1 MTEAQLRKE
10 IAARYE
16 LPSCLIQY
24 FNTDKNENK
33 SIKIVIEKET
43 EKLIS
48 KLNTEYFRTPKLNG
62 ELPAPAL
69 RLERLKSGIK
79 IKKTYFI
86 KKNYNFLRD
95 VVEKD
100 EIFLEAASEAEVKKG
115 LCEWVF
121 TRMLPYQKNLQDDA
135 KLIRQLDNSIGVMQR
150 ILASNIEHRVSR
162 QRAADIFE
170 TIADS
175 FSQMGIPFK
184 KIKISYVLNSIF
196 DKASPVECDF
206 ISTHFKELISKQSEE
221 LEKEVHI
228 IKGELIRYYYDHR
241 TYEEEAGSLGN
252 SCMRYWNLKHRFD
265 LYCKNNNVEL
275 ITLINP
281 TTKKLKA
288 RAVLW
293 TIHTGEKV
301 IDRIFSI
308 DESSKRKLASYAV
321 TKGIKTF
328 SSTNGTIPLYQK
340 LGIIYLDDPCRN
352 NSPYLDSTHFRD
364 EYFDAEVGKYFIASN
379 LSERNEIQEKIR
391 TIKGNNPRTLKDT
404 DKILDLLVKDIA
416 ERKKYEVKEKVFW
429 KLSKDLEWEPETE
442 DRLAILSYKANN
454 ISLKDIFKAALNKQ
468 KITTAEEL
476 KQIVDPITRGEIV
489 KILRL
494 YSAGIDFLIGREK
507 SVFINYNNLLEILK
521 TTTIHKEKIKLF
533 SFSYWPVKLT
543 EEEIKYLNIDG
554 KKTMV
559 PKFVNEVA
567 LINLL
572 KLVRDTKTLK
582 SIEITSLKSLL
593 NISKECRE
601 KCLLREDL
609 EAAYR
614 VVFNREKEYK
624 VNGFQT
630 RTELRLR
637 LDTERKILHVS
648 APVLVKDNAS
658 EYERKVHDVKLA
670 VINLS
675 TDAKYGE
682 ILKALAGIKK
692 AKAEKPVKSV
702 ANEVYKTL
710 TEENILEYFIRNA
723 QGFHDSMTRQR
734 AERAVHQVT

>member
-16 LPSCLIQY
+16 LPSCLIKY

-33 SIKIVIEKET
+33 SIEIVIEKET

-69 RLERLKSGIK
+69 RLERLKSRIK
-79 IKKTYFI
+79 IKKAYFI
-86 KKNYNFLRD
+86 KKNYNFLRY

-100 EIFLEAASEAEVKKG
+100 EVFLEAASEAEVKKG

-121 TRMLPYQKNLQDDA
+121 VRMIPHQKNLQDDV

-150 ILASNIEHRVSR
+150 MLTSNIEARESR

-170 TIADS
+170 AIANS
-175 FSQMGIPFK
+175 FRQMGIPFK
-184 KIKISYVLNSIF
+184 KIKISYALNSIF

-241 TYEEEAGSLGN
+241 TYEEETGSIGN
-252 SCMRYWNLKHRFD
+252 SCMRYWNLKYRFD
-265 LYCKNNNVEL
+265 LYCKNSNVEL

-328 SSTNGTIPLYQK
+328 SSINSTIPLYQK
-340 LGIIYLDDPCRN
+340 LGIIYLDDPCKN
-352 NSPYLDSTHFRD
+352 SSPYLDSTHFRD
-364 EYFDAEVGKYFIASN
+364 EYFNAEVGKYFIASN
-379 LSERNEIQEKIR
+379 LSERSEIQEKIR
-391 TIKGNNPRTLKDT
+391 TVKGNSSNTLKDP

-416 ERKKYEVKEKVFW
+416 ERKKYEVKKKVFW

-476 KQIVDPITRGEIV
+476 KQIVDPITREEIV

-494 YSAGIDFLIGREK
+494 YSTGIDFLIGREK
-507 SVFINYNNLLEILK
+507 SVFITYNDLLEILK

-543 EEEIKYLNIDG
+543 EEEVKYLSIDG

-593 NISKECRE
+593 NISKGCRE

-614 VVFNREKEYK
+614 AIFNREKEYK
-624 VNGFQT
+624 DNGYKT
-630 RTELRLR
+630 RTELRLE
-637 LDTERKILHVS
+637 LDTERKVLHVK
-648 APVLVKDNAS
+648 AFVLVKEHMS
-658 EYERKVHDVKLA
+658 GYERKVRDIGLT
-670 VINLS
+670 VINLN

-682 ILKALAGIKK
+682 VLKALAGIKK

-702 ANEVYKTL
+702 AHEVYESL
-710 TEENILEYFIRNA
+710 TEENLLEYFIRNA
-723 QGFHDSMTRQR
+723 QGFHDHMTRPR
-734 AERAVHQVT
+734 TERAVHQVT

>member
-24 FNTDKNENK
+24 FNTDKNKNK

-43 EKLIS
+43 ENLIS

-62 ELPAPAL
+62 ELPTPAL

-79 IKKTYFI
+79 IKKAYFI
-86 KKNYNFLRD
+86 KKNYNFLRY

-100 EIFLEAASEAEVKKG
+100 EIFLEAVSEAEVKKG

-121 TRMLPYQKNLQDDA
+121 RRVLPSQKNLQDGI
-135 KLIRQLDNSIGVMQR
+135 KLTRQLDYAIVIMQKM
-150 ILASNIEHRVSR
+150 LTSNIEFRLAR
-162 QRAADIFE
+162 QRESDIFE
-170 TIADS
+170 TVVNS
-175 FSQMGIPFK
+175 FRQMDIPFK
-184 KIKISYVLNSIF
+184 KIKISYILNSIF

-206 ISTHFKELISKQSEE
+206 ISTHFKELVSKQSEE

-241 TYEEEAGSLGN
+241 TYEEETGSLGN
-252 SCMRYWNLKHRFD
+252 SCMRYWNLKFRFD

-301 IDRIFSI
+301 IDRIFSM

-328 SSTNGTIPLYQK
+328 SSVNSTIPLYQK
-340 LGIIYLDDPCRN
+340 LGIVYLDDPCKN
-352 NSPYLDSTHFRD
+352 SSPYLDSTHFID

-379 LSERNEIQEKIR
+379 LSERSEIQEKIR
-391 TIKGNNPRTLKDT
+391 AVKGNTSSSLKDP
-404 DKILDLLVKDIA
+404 DKILDLSVKDIV
-416 ERKKYEVKEKVFW
+416 ERKKYEVKERVFW

-454 ISLKDIFKAALNKQ
+454 ISLKDIFKAAINKH

-494 YSAGIDFLIGREK
+494 YSTGIDFLIGREK
-507 SVFINYNNLLEILK
+507 SVFINYNDLLEILK

-543 EEEIKYLNIDG
+543 EEEVKYLSIDG

-572 KLVRDTKTLK
+572 KLVRNTKTLK
-582 SIEITSLKSLL
+582 NIEITSLKSLL
-593 NISKECRE
+593 NISKGCRE

-614 VVFNREKEYK
+614 AIFNREKEYK

-630 RTELRLR
+630 RTELRLE
-637 LDTERKILHVS
+637 LDTVRKVLHVK
-648 APVLVKDNAS
+648 AFVLVKDNAS
-658 EYERKVHDVKLA
+658 EYERKVHDVELA

-692 AKAEKPVKSV
+692 AKTEKPVKSV
-702 ANEVYKTL
+702 AHEVYKSL
-710 TEENILEYFIRNA
+710 AEEKLLEYFSQNTA
-723 QGFHDSMTRQR
+723 GVYDSMTRSR
-734 AERAVHQVT
+734 VIRGTHQVT

>member
-62 ELPAPAL
+62 ELPTPAL

-79 IKKTYFI
+79 IKKAYFT
-86 KKNYNFLRD
+86 KKNYNFLRY

-100 EIFLEAASEAEVKKG
+100 EIFLEAASEAEIKKG

-121 TRMLPYQKNLQDDA
+121 RRVLPFQKNLQDDA
-135 KLIRQLDNSIGVMQR
+135 KLIRQLDNAIGVMKR
-150 ILASNIEHRVSR
+150 MLTSNIEFRLAR
-162 QRAADIFE
+162 QRTKNIFE
-170 TIADS
+170 VVADS
-175 FSQMGIPFK
+175 FRQMDIPFK
-184 KIKISYVLNSIF
+184 KIKISYILNSIF

-241 TYEEEAGSLGN
+241 TYEEETGSLGN
-252 SCMRYWNLKHRFD
+252 SCMRYWNLKYRFD
-265 LYCKNNNVEL
+265 LYCKNSNVEL

-301 IDRIFSI
+301 IDRIFSM

-340 LGIIYLDDPCRN
+340 LGIVYLDDPCKN
-352 NSPYLDSTHFRD
+352 SSPYLDSTHFRD
-364 EYFDAEVGKYFIASN
+364 EYFDTEVGKYFIASN
-379 LSERNEIQEKIR
+379 LSERSEIQEKIR
-391 TIKGNNPRTLKDT
+391 TVKGNTSNSLKDP
-404 DKILDLLVKDIA
+404 DKILDLSIKDIA
-416 ERKKYEVKEKVFW
+416 ERKKYEVKKKVFW

-442 DRLAILSYKANN
+442 DRLAMLSYKANN
-454 ISLKDIFKAALNKQ
+454 ISLKDIFKAALDKY
-468 KITTAEEL
+468 KITTDKEL
-476 KQIVDPITRGEIV
+476 KEITDPITKGEIV
-489 KILRL
+489 KINRL
-494 YSAGIDFLIGREK
+494 YSTGIDFSIEGRNN
-507 SVFINYNNLLEILK
+507 VFIAYSDLLEILK

-543 EEEIKYLNIDG
+543 EEEVKYLSIGG

-614 VVFNREKEYK
+614 AIFNREKEYR

-630 RTELRLR
+630 RTELRLE
-637 LDTERKILHVS
+637 LDTKRKVLHVK
-648 APVLVKDNAS
+648 AFVLVKDLES
-658 EYERKVHDVKLA
+658 GYERKVRDIGLTI
-670 VINLS
+670 INLS

-692 AKAEKPVKSV
+692 AKEEKPVKSI
-702 ANEVYKTL
+702 ASKVYESV
-710 TEENILEYFIRNA
+710 EESVLLECLRSAGRRYYGHTSRTA
-723 QGFHDSMTRQR
+723 WT
-734 AERAVHQVT
+734 VHPVT